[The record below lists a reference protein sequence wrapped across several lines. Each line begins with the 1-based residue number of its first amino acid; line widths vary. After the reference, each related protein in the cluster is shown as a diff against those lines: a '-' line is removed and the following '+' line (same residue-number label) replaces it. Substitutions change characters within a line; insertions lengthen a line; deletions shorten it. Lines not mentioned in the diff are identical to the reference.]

1 MAEKKEEL
9 KQQLS
14 VLTARRDRIQKN
26 LYDVEK
32 EINELNKKISK
43 LKDCPFNRARLSGP
57 VNFFRMNCIPISRKI
72 NSLATTPDLSFN
84 PSVMNILIG
93 RFPHNT

>member
-1 MAEKKEEL
+1 MQNKEGFLNKGPPMEDRLMGEKKEEL

-43 LKDCPFNRARLSGP
+43 LKD
-57 VNFFRMNCIPISRKI
+57 
-72 NSLATTPDLSFN
+72 
-84 PSVMNILIG
+84 
-93 RFPHNT
+93 

>member
-43 LKDCPFNRARLSGP
+43 LKD
-57 VNFFRMNCIPISRKI
+57 
-72 NSLATTPDLSFN
+72 
-84 PSVMNILIG
+84 
-93 RFPHNT
+93 